1 MYNIIGFFKFKLKK
15 GVIMKIA
22 LLICMLFAH
31 IVDDYYL
38 QGWLASA
45 KQKKWWEKNASDKLY
60 KKDYLMALFCHSLSW
75 AIMIFLPILIYS
87 LCNNIGLDWFYLTIP
102 INLAIHF
109 IVDDLKANKL
119 KINLIADQSIH
130 FIQIIITWI
139 TFIVIY
145 YN

>member
-1 MYNIIGFFKFKLKK
+1 
-15 GVIMKIA
+15 MKIA
-22 LLICMLFAH
+22 LLVFMIFAH

-45 KQKKWWEKNASDKLY
+45 KQKKWWEKNASDNLY
-60 KKDYLMALFCHSLSW
+60 KFDYIMALFCHALSW
-75 AIMIFLPILIYS
+75 SIMTFLPILIYS
-87 LCNNIGLDWFYLTIP
+87 LCNSMTLNWFYLAIP
-102 INLAIHF
+102 INLTIHA

-139 TFIVIY
+139 TFILIY